1 MICKNCGAEYE
12 DSLVSCPF
20 CGAENVEES
29 YRRQASYVN
38 SLKKKSAFMEKLPE
52 WIVRCLGKVMKH
64 TAILAVGIFLVVLLL
79 AFVGTKIYSSTA
91 IWRME
96 RNVAKLEKI
105 YQSGDY
111 EQLKE
116 VYWDMEDT
124 YGGSY
129 EKYARTVDVYW
140 QTDWVMY
147 NMEKLS
153 DKYVQYISVEEV
165 EDMLEDLV
173 SVLHEIDEL
182 EEDGFPYGEEKAMLE
197 FRNILEEGRKEHLP
211 LDEDEFQAV
220 YEKYVEDGENNY
232 TEEAALILKRAI
244 GEQ

>member
-1 MICKNCGAEYE
+1 MICKDCGAEYE
-12 DSLVSCPF
+12 DTLIGCPF

-79 AFVGTKIYSSTA
+79 AFVGTKIYSSTE

-116 VYWDMEDT
+116 VYWD
-124 YGGSY
+124 
-129 EKYARTVDVYW
+129 AVD
-140 QTDWVMY
+140 QR
-147 NMEKLS
+147 
-153 DKYVQYISVEEV
+153 
-165 EDMLEDLV
+165 
-173 SVLHEIDEL
+173 L
-182 EEDGFPYGEEKAMLE
+182 EEIQEEQ
-197 FRNILEEGRKEHLP
+197 N
-211 LDEDEFQAV
+211 
-220 YEKYVEDGENNY
+220 
-232 TEEAALILKRAI
+232 KRM
-244 GEQ
+244 QK